1 MHRSRLAM
9 VLCFAVF
16 VIGGLLE
23 DTCPARAQN
32 QAERTL
38 ASFFDIGGY
47 FFLDHK
53 LVNAIG
59 SPKFYS
65 EGNFFSAPAR
75 IGSYEVAGGVEF
87 LSANDHFFP
96 FSGGNSVSFVGPCV
110 RFSTPLRNNHLR
122 FLLTLGAY
130 ATTLNAGSV
139 GVDTTTFAPGGAI
152 EADYRFARYFTFSA
166 GFRIG
171 SSIHGY
177 NTSGFIIGLRFF

>member
-1 MHRSRLAM
+1 MYRSKLAIVLCLAM
-9 VLCFAVF
+9 LI
-16 VIGGLLE
+16 IGGLLGG
-23 DTCPARAQN
+23 TRPACAQN
-32 QAERTL
+32 QTERAL

-65 EGNFFSAPAR
+65 EGNFFSTPAR
-75 IGSYEVAGGVEF
+75 LGSYEVAGGVEF

-96 FSGGNSVSFVGPCV
+96 FSGGNSVGFVGPCV
-110 RFSTPLRNNHLR
+110 RFSTPARNNHLR
-122 FLLTLGAY
+122 FLLTLGVY

-139 GVDTTTFAPGGAI
+139 GVDTTTIAPGGAI
-152 EADYRFARYFTFSA
+152 EADYRFARYFTFAA